1 MIGEISIQGVYVPS
15 LLLLVA
21 AAAILT
27 LLLSRVLAVTGAYRY
42 VTTRPIVDV
51 ALFVLLLGLLVL
63 LTAPP
68 ELHG

>member
-1 MIGEISIQGVYVPS
+1 MIGEVSIQGVYVPA
-15 LLLLVA
+15 LLLLVT

-27 LLLSRVLAVTGAYRY
+27 LLVSRVLAVTGAYRY
-42 VTTRPIVDV
+42 VTTRPIVDI

-68 ELHG
+68 GVHG